1 MVTKPNQLTKM
12 ARVNH
17 FEIPVDDAT
26 RASKFFS
33 EVFGWQISQWGDQ
46 PYWMAITGDQAE
58 EGISGALVQ
67 RTDPPQ
73 PVINTIG
80 VSNLDET
87 IANIRAAG
95 GTIVV
100 DKMAVPTVGYMIYF
114 LDTEGNTHGAIEMDE
129 SAA

>member
-1 MVTKPNQLTKM
+1 M

-33 EVFGWQISQWGDQ
+33 DVFGWQISQWGDQ
-46 PYWMAITGDQAE
+46 PYWMAITGDKTE

-67 RTDPPQ
+67 RTNPPQ
-73 PVINTIG
+73 PVVNTIG
-80 VSNLDET
+80 VVNLDET

-95 GTIVV
+95 GTIVA
-100 DKMAVPTVGYMIYF
+100 DKMVIPTVGFMVYF
-114 LDTEGNTHGAIEMDE
+114 LDTEGNMHGAIEMDE